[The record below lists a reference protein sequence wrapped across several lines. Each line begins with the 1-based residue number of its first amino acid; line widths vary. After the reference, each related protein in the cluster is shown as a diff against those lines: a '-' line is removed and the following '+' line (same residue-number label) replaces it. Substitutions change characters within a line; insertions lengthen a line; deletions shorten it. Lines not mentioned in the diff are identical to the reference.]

1 MVLGHFLAP
10 LFPFKYIPL
19 DAMGVLASNAIEQQD
34 FLSVCLD
41 KFRKL
46 KDFINLWVIFSTS
59 EFC

>member
-46 KDFINLWVIFSTS
+46 KDFINL
-59 EFC
+59 